1 MPFLAS
7 GSYGCLYKPHL
18 KCTKLDTIS
27 KIPGST
33 VGKIFGEEED
43 YRAEKK
49 LSAWIQKID
58 PKHEFTLPYLGH
70 CMAEVKSK
78 DALACEHIDLVNN
91 VDYYQQIIHKYGG
104 KDLLRIMKVKKG
116 SDAMFK
122 QYINILLPII
132 RGVQKINQLKYAHLD
147 IKPDNI
153 LFDGKKMYLID
164 FGLLK
169 SHKSIYVKNNNYI
182 LSHNYPFYPP
192 EFKAYVNT
200 SLKEFVTSFYANFYY
215 TFTLK
220 GGRKVNISNAFS
232 EYIDYSEDE
241 QRNDLR
247 ELFKKKRKFSNKIDT
262 YSLGILLLLLY
273 IWCGVSDKRYAELI
287 KNCLCFD
294 PTKRF
299 TLKKLSDMLEHIGSA
314 DRT

>member
-18 KCTKLDTIS
+18 KCSGNSDVKKIS
-27 KIPGST
+27 GKT
-33 VGKIFGEEED
+33 VGKIFGDED
-43 YRAEKK
+43 EYREEKK

-58 PKHEFTLPYLGH
+58 PKHDFTLPYLGH
-70 CMAEVKSK
+70 CLAEIKNK
-78 DALACEHIDLVNN
+78 DALACEHIDVVDN
-91 VDYYQQIIHKYGG
+91 VDYYQQIVHKYGG

-116 SDAMFK
+116 NVNMFH
-122 QYINILLPII
+122 QYMHLLLPIV
-132 RGVQKINQLKYAHLD
+132 RGVTKINQLKYAHLD

-164 FGLLK
+164 FGLVK
-169 SHKSIYVKNNNYI
+169 SYKSIYVKKNNYI

-220 GGRKVNISNAFS
+220 GGQKINLGTALSQ
-232 EYIDYSEDE
+232 YIDYNDDE
-241 QRNDLR
+241 QRTDLR
-247 ELFKKKRKFSNKIDT
+247 DLFKNKRKYSNKIDT

-273 IWCGVSDKRYAELI
+273 IWCGVSDETYATLI
-287 KNCLCFD
+287 KNCICFD
-294 PTKRF
+294 PNKRF
-299 TLKKLSDMLEHIGSA
+299 TLKKVLAELEHIRSA
-314 DRT
+314 NGT